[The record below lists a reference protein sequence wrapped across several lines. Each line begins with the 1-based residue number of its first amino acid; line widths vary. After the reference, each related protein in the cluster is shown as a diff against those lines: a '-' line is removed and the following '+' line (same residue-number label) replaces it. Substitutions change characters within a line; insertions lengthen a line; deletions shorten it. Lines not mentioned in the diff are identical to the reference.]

1 MKNVLIIP
9 PFNPYP
15 LVSGGHQAI
24 FNGIAILEGVANVY
38 LIVPLT
44 ESQYKRNEHMA
55 IVEVLPFVH
64 VIPFILP
71 SSRHTLKWYIKVFKN
86 KYCKRWMK
94 EEVKQNAEDETSII
108 SDWIGD
114 TWEEEY
120 ELVERVIMQYKI
132 DIVQSE
138 MIPNLPIV
146 KVIPANV
153 KSVFVHHE
161 LRFVRNELIAQQAA
175 KVSKEDMLQ
184 IAEDKKR
191 EIDYLNQYDE
201 IVTLSPIDSAK
212 LKEAGV
218 TKPIVTSM
226 AVVRE
231 QKKKIEDIAPKKVL
245 TFIGP
250 EFHAPNYEGV
260 MWFLEKVWGALL
272 KKDSQYS
279 LQIIGK
285 WSEETKQR
293 LEAEYPKVHCLGFVD
308 DIAKAMAGSTMVV
321 PILVGSGIRM
331 KILEAAQLRVPVV
344 STSVGAEGLPL
355 EDGKNIFIADK
366 AEDFVEAILRLQ
378 DAKLRKSFVDSI
390 SKKILPQYS
399 LTALKENRKGLYA

>member
-1 MKNVLIIP
+1 MKNVLIIS

-24 FNGIAILEGVANVY
+24 FNGIAILERVANVY

-44 ESQYKRNEHMA
+44 ESQYKRNEHNA
-55 IVEVLPFVH
+55 IIEVLPFVN

-120 ELVERVIMQYKI
+120 ELVERVIKQYKI

-231 QKKKIEDIAPKKVL
+231 QKEKIIDVTPSKLL

-260 MWFLEKVWGALL
+260 MWFLEKVWGMLL
-272 KKDSQYS
+272 KKDPDFS

-285 WSEETKQR
+285 WSDETKQR
-293 LEAEYPKVHCLGFVD
+293 LEAEYKKVHCLGFVD
-308 DIAKAMAGSTMVV
+308 DIAKAMAGSTMIV

-344 STSVGAEGLPL
+344 STTVGAEGLPL
-355 EDGKNIFIADK
+355 ENGKNIFIADK
-366 AEDFVEAILRLQ
+366 EEDFVKAIVQLQ
-378 DAKLRKSFVDSI
+378 DEKLRKAFVDSI

>member
-71 SSRHTLKWYIKVFKN
+71 SSRHTLKWYIQVFKN

-94 EEVKQNAEDETSII
+94 AEGQQTAPDEALII
-108 SDWIGD
+108 GDWIGD

-120 ELVERVIMQYKI
+120 ELVEKVIKQYKI

-138 MIPNLPIV
+138 MIPNLPMV

-201 IVTLSPIDSAK
+201 IVTLSPVDSAK

-231 QKKKIEDIAPKKVL
+231 QKEKIEDIAPKKVL

-344 STSVGAEGLPL
+344 STTVGAEGLPL
-355 EDGKNIFIADK
+355 ENGKNIFIADNE
-366 AEDFVEAILRLQ
+366 EDFVKAIVQLQ
-378 DAKLRKSFVDSI
+378 DEKLRKAFVDSI